1 MTEPSSDNTDDERSG
16 LSPLESAMAGLQK
29 AMEGHTDWLSDLE
42 REVGAGAKT
51 SAELTADLV
60 AHAEWLATLER
71 WVSSCVRTL
80 ANFGA
85 QPLDLAGPSGS
96 VAPDIS
102 SSVMARLEVS
112 TVMSWI
118 ADAAEVDVG
127 PRVSVSMATRDRP
140 GLLGRAIDS
149 VLRQSY
155 RELELVVVNDSDEN
169 ETDRLLAAIDDPR
182 LRVVRTSARRGPGA
196 TYNVGLGATTGD
208 IITFLDD
215 DNVMHRDWLRSV
227 VWAFSSFPDV
237 HALFGARINEDP
249 GALGGVRSG
258 MLPSLEFARYDRRRH
273 ERANF
278 IDRNTMAFRSRYRD
292 IRYDE
297 SLDAAFDWDQSLRL
311 FAKAPPLALPVVSC
325 YYRTVLP
332 GRVSDLPGQSAS
344 VRLVRSR
351 AHTSRPLKV
360 HVHSEMFPVISE
372 TYIGEDIAALEASGA
387 VVTISALEDAV
398 SRAENAPV
406 CRLDVDP
413 AIEEAQPDVV
423 LMHWATHAEAS
434 LELMERHNAPFACR
448 VHTFDLD
455 RDLVGRVLAHPLCVA
470 VFAHPHHLPLLPDGV
485 QPLIPTVGAQ
495 TIIPVTTSPR
505 DLVLSVSAGLPK
517 KDFPFLI
524 DVMSDLREFE
534 RMIIL
539 GCTNGVLD
547 LPQAVVDLAAERD
560 PSITVKVN
568 VPRPEA
574 IAEIARASVLIYTLT
589 DSSTMGYPMS
599 IVEAMLCGTIV
610 IAPDRSEAHSIVG
623 DELRTYHDSADIA
636 RHVREVAKGGPR
648 IDASREALRQ
658 RAGRHR
664 DPDELRRLHDALRDG
679 LTAWH
684 LRQT

>member
-1 MTEPSSDNTDDERSG
+1 
-16 LSPLESAMAGLQK
+16 
-29 AMEGHTDWLSDLE
+29 
-42 REVGAGAKT
+42 
-51 SAELTADLV
+51 
-60 AHAEWLATLER
+60 
-71 WVSSCVRTL
+71 
-80 ANFGA
+80 
-85 QPLDLAGPSGS
+85 
-96 VAPDIS
+96 
-102 SSVMARLEVS
+102 
-112 TVMSWI
+112 
-118 ADAAEVDVG
+118 
-127 PRVSVSMATRDRP
+127 
-140 GLLGRAIDS
+140 
-149 VLRQSY
+149 
-155 RELELVVVNDSDEN
+155 
-169 ETDRLLAAIDDPR
+169 
-182 LRVVRTSARRGPGA
+182 
-196 TYNVGLGATTGD
+196 
-208 IITFLDD
+208 
-215 DNVMHRDWLRSV
+215 
-227 VWAFSSFPDV
+227 
-237 HALFGARINEDP
+237 
-249 GALGGVRSG
+249 
-258 MLPSLEFARYDRRRH
+258 
-273 ERANF
+273 
-278 IDRNTMAFRSRYRD
+278 
-292 IRYDE
+292 
-297 SLDAAFDWDQSLRL
+297 
-311 FAKAPPLALPVVSC
+311 
-325 YYRTVLP
+325 
-332 GRVSDLPGQSAS
+332 
-344 VRLVRSR
+344 
-351 AHTSRPLKV
+351 
-360 HVHSEMFPVISE
+360 
-372 TYIGEDIAALEASGA
+372 
-387 VVTISALEDAV
+387 
-398 SRAENAPV
+398 
-406 CRLDVDP
+406 
-413 AIEEAQPDVV
+413 
-423 LMHWATHAEAS
+423 
-434 LELMERHNAPFACR
+434 
-448 VHTFDLD
+448 
-455 RDLVGRVLAHPLCVA
+455 LCVA